1 MVQFEDIA
9 KDALASLGALHAAV
23 LSAEARLRAQ
33 LEHLSQRVEAMREK
47 ERRMLAVAATRR
59 TKVKLNVGGR
69 VFAVHKDEILKRK
82 DSLLYYM
89 LCSEVWEPGEDGRSR
104 YASAHFLGLTFH
116 QAPTSSTWTRTTSS
130 RSSSTFTGSPFG
142 NFAQRIRQR

>member
-23 LSAEARLRAQ
+23 LSAEAKLRAQ

-69 VFAVHKDEILKRK
+69 VFAVHKDEILQRK
-82 DSLLYYM
+82 DSLLFYM
-89 LCSEVWEPGEDGRSR
+89 LCSEVWEPGEDGTVE
-104 YASAHFLGLTFH
+104 ALTPP
-116 QAPTSSTWTRTTSS
+116 PTCSD
-130 RSSSTFTGSPFG
+130 
-142 NFAQRIRQR
+142 